1 MPNNQ
6 KDYALQYTSQIALFL
21 CSQNMALKDIY
32 QACNLDDT
40 VGKDNEEKLS
50 NKFPLF
56 PDSHAPKPSNKELFF
71 AEARQVKGNHAF
83 SEGADLFLMTLMIL
97 ATLTCLALIVV
108 APYAAA
114 AIAAA
119 IAVSEVRKPLMI
131 YFIIEGAVGLI
142 QTLGLGATI
151 QLDRIDRNEELLREY
166 TGYSKIEFKSVEEL
180 KEACKEC
187 HLDGI
192 IQEIYDD
199 LSRLPDK
206 TTEQTDLFDKGNA
219 ERKQANKLMGKFA
232 RHHQGLFG
240 WFIPWLTGTEAKG
253 GHAIKQKY
261 TQDIEKVF
269 HSAPQVPTTTQ
280 AISSGDIAPSLDA
293 QNPIK
298 EDVKRKND
306 KNNAATPKPARPP
319 KK

>member
-1 MPNNQ
+1 MPNNP
-6 KDYALQYTSQIALFL
+6 KDYALEYTTKIALFL

-32 QACNLDDT
+32 QACNLDNTD
-40 VGKDNEEKLS
+40 GKDNEEKFS

-56 PDSHAPKPSNKELFF
+56 PDSHTPNPSNKELFF

-83 SEGADLFLMTLMIL
+83 SEGADLFLMTLVTL
-97 ATLTCLALIVV
+97 ATLTCIALIVV

-114 AIAAA
+114 LIAAA
-119 IAVSEVRKPLMI
+119 IVASEVRNPLMF
-131 YFIIEGAVGLI
+131 YFIIEGALGLI

-151 QLDRIDRNEELLREY
+151 QLDRIDRNEELLRAY
-166 TGYSKIEFKSVEEL
+166 TEYSKIKFNSVEEL

-206 TTEQTDLFDKGNA
+206 TTEQTDLLDQGNA

-253 GHAIKQKY
+253 GQAITQKY
-261 TQDIEKVF
+261 AGDIKKVF
-269 HSAPQVPTTTQ
+269 DSVTQVPTTSTATALSSDKINPTVGARSKQNSAGNTKQTQ
-280 AISSGDIAPSLDA
+280 H
-293 QNPIK
+293 NN
-298 EDVKRKND
+298 EKNG
-306 KNNAATPKPARPP
+306 AHRHP
-319 KK
+319 